1 MKRVIIILFLV
12 ITSAGYSAGKNI
24 TENKTIPIDDLNAE
38 PVPGSPRE
46 YSVNIK
52 FTKIEYVTAGTTV
65 AAESLGVKHDRYTL
79 PENEWSY
86 NSITNRLT
94 VKRDIDNSNYILR
107 VKGKYLTPMCI
118 IPAEK
123 IDPGQIRFAVN
134 GRIGINGKD
143 YRYNSIKN
151 EIELPSCT
159 TGQEK
164 FIIQYMYSSGSASIG
179 SMSMA
184 DFTRPLLE
192 YFGWPVSGN
201 TVKADDKGFYFS
213 PSDNQYKSVWLVQ
226 LIPTGNG
233 YTGQDIRSGFKWD
246 VEKNKLKLGA
256 PVDTNKYSVLI
267 LGEIE

>member
-1 MKRVIIILFLV
+1 MKHVIIILFLV

-24 TENKTIPIDDLNAE
+24 TENNTIPLDDLNAE
-38 PVPGSPRE
+38 PVPGNPRE

-52 FTKIEYVTAGTTV
+52 FTKIEYVTVGTTV
-65 AAESLGVKHDRYTL
+65 AAESLGAKHDRYTL
-79 PENEWSY
+79 PEKEWNY
-86 NSITNRLT
+86 NLSTNTLT
-94 VKRDIDNSNYILR
+94 VNRDIDNSNYIVR

-123 IDPGQIRFAVN
+123 IDPEQIRFVVN

-143 YRYNSIKN
+143 YIYNSIKN

-192 YFGWPVSGN
+192 YLGWPVSGN
-201 TVKADDKGFYFS
+201 AVKADNKGFYFS
-213 PSDNQYKSVWLVQ
+213 PSDNHYKSVWLVQ

-246 VEKNKLKLGA
+246 AEENELKFDI
-256 PVDTNKYSVLI
+256 PVDTEKFSVLI